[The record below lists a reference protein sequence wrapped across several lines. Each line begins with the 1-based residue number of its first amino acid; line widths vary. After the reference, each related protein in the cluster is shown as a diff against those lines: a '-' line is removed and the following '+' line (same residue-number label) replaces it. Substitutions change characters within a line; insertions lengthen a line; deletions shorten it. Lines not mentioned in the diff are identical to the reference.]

1 MFKRK
6 KETNLHSSAKGF
18 HSLFGK
24 IMTFIGGP
32 VVLSFLVVGIIITG
46 LAGSTVVRLTNN
58 ELSAQSQAAS
68 NEIAAY
74 FQRYYEIA
82 NQLALNSQ
90 VDQLFADLGPGMS
103 FDQVES
109 LAGAR
114 KTIENIQALNSDT
127 LVSIWL
133 GDVDSSQ
140 FANSIGDF
148 SDKSWIIKERP
159 WYIQMAEENKT
170 VMTEPYED
178 AATKLQVVT
187 VAAPVYKPGTQEI
200 IGAIGIDFNLK
211 GLEKVMGSYVL
222 GDTGF
227 YILTTKAGQ
236 IMYHPVSEYINRNVA
251 DTDMSDSFKNAVLS
265 RTLGSLEYTSHGTHS
280 HGYLA
285 PVGETGWLVATG
297 LPDREFNKEYSGI
310 QIAMIIAFLI
320 TVTCIY
326 LMILF
331 TSRQIIRPIK
341 ALTNTA
347 NLIAAGNLD
356 VSAEVTS
363 RDETGQMAAAINGT
377 VSQLQRYTAY
387 IREITR
393 TLENMADGDM
403 RIHLEE
409 DYVGEFASIR
419 SAFED
424 ISTSLNGT
432 LRLISTSAEQVSV
445 GADQVSSGA
454 QALASGST
462 EQAATVEELNASVS
476 EVSSQAAANL
486 VSIEASAR
494 SVKQVA
500 KDIGDGNTQMKRLTE
515 AMDEI
520 SSSSSQISNITKT
533 IEDIAFQTNI
543 LALNAAIEAA
553 RAGAAGKGFA
563 VVADEVRNL
572 AAKSAE
578 AAKHTAQLIDASVE
592 TVERG
597 THIASHTAQILQ
609 SVGESAQTMMESIAQ
624 IEQASNQQTS
634 AIEQIKVGLNQVSAV
649 VQTNAA
655 TAEENSAT
663 SEEMSAQA
671 ATLRLE
677 IGRFKLTDDRSR
689 GANVSRGRGA
699 FESGSLKND
708 FEGGSEK
715 Y

>member
-6 KETNLHSSAKGF
+6 KDAGLPPSAKGF
-18 HSLFGK
+18 HSLFTK
-24 IMTFIGGP
+24 IMTLIGGP
-32 VVLSFLVVGIIITG
+32 VVLSYLIVGFIITG
-46 LAGSTVVRLTNN
+46 LVGTTVIRLTNKA
-58 ELSAQSQAAS
+58 LSAQSQAAS

-82 NQLALNSQ
+82 SQLALNSQ

-109 LAGAR
+109 FAGAR
-114 KTIENIQALNSDT
+114 QTIENIQALNSDT

-140 FANSIGDF
+140 FANSIGGF

-200 IGAIGIDFNLK
+200 VGAIGIDFNLK
-211 GLEKVMGSYVL
+211 GLEKVMSSYTL

-251 DTDMSDSFKNAVLS
+251 DTDMSDSFKRAVLS
-265 RTLGSLEYTSHGTHS
+265 HTLGGLEYTSHGTHS
-280 HGYLA
+280 HGYLT

-297 LPDREFNKEYSGI
+297 LPDKEFNKEYSAI
-310 QIAMIIAFLI
+310 LITMVIAFLI
-320 TVTCIY
+320 TVICIC
-326 LMILF
+326 LMIRI

-347 NLIAAGNLD
+347 NLIAAGNLN
-356 VSAEVTS
+356 VSAEVKS
-363 RDETGQMAAAINGT
+363 LDETGQMAAALNGT

-409 DYVGEFASIR
+409 DYIGEFASVR
-419 SAFED
+419 SAFEN

-432 LRLISTSAEQVSV
+432 LHLISNSAEQVSV

-462 EQAATVEELNASVS
+462 EQAAAVEELNASVN
-476 EVSSQAAANL
+476 EVSSQAEANL

-500 KDIGDGNTQMKRLTE
+500 ENIGDGNAQMKRLTE
-515 AMDEI
+515 AMAEI

-578 AAKHTAQLIDASVE
+578 AAKHTAELIDASVE
-592 TVERG
+592 TVGRG
-597 THIASHTAQILQ
+597 AQIASQTASILQ
-609 SVGESAQTMMESIAQ
+609 SVGASAQTMMESIAR

-634 AIEQIKVGLNQVSAV
+634 AIDQIKTGLNQVSAV

-671 ATLRLE
+671 ATLRSE
-677 IGRFKLTDDRSR
+677 IGRFKLTDDRDQKA
-689 GANVSRGRGA
+689 GAGGEVFENESLKGG
-699 FESGSLKND
+699 FESG
-708 FEGGSEK
+708 FEK

>member
-6 KETNLHSSAKGF
+6 KEADSHSSAKGF

-24 IMTFIGGP
+24 IMAFIGLP
-32 VVLSFLVVGIIITG
+32 VILSFLVVGIIITI
-46 LAGSTVVRLTNN
+46 LAGTTVVRLTNN
-58 ELSAQSQAAS
+58 ELNARSQAAS

-90 VDQLFADLGPGMS
+90 VDQMFTDLGPGMR
-103 FDQVES
+103 FDQVDS
-109 LAGAR
+109 FAGA
-114 KTIENIQALNSDT
+114 KQTIENIQKLNNDT

-140 FANSIGDF
+140 FANSIGGF
-148 SDKSWIIKERP
+148 SDKTWIIKERP
-159 WYIQMAEENKT
+159 WYTQMAAANKT

-227 YILTTKAGQ
+227 YILTTNAGQ
-236 IMYHPVSEYINRNVA
+236 IMYSPVAGDVNRNVA
-251 DTDMSDSFKNAVLS
+251 DTDMSDSFKNAVIS
-265 RTLGSLEYTSHGTHS
+265 HTLGGLEYTSSGTHS

-297 LPDREFNKEYSGI
+297 LPDKEFNRELYGI
-310 QIAMIIAFLI
+310 CIAMVIAFLV
-320 TVTCIY
+320 TVVGIF
-326 LMILF
+326 LLILV

-341 ALTNTA
+341 ALTDTA
-347 NLIAAGNLD
+347 NHIADGKLD
-356 VSAEVTS
+356 VSAEVKF

-377 VSQLQRYTAY
+377 VSQLQKYTAY
-387 IREITR
+387 IKEITG
-393 TLENMADGDM
+393 TLENMAKGDM
-403 RIHLEE
+403 RISLKE
-409 DYVGEFASIR
+409 DYTGEFASIR
-419 SAFED
+419 SAFEN

-432 LRLISTSAEQVSV
+432 LHLIDTSAEQVSV

-476 EVSSQAAANL
+476 EVSNQAAANL
-486 VSIEASAR
+486 ISIEASAR

-500 KDIGDGNTQMKRLTE
+500 ENIGEGNAQMKRLTE
-515 AMDEI
+515 AMAEI
-520 SSSSSQISNITKT
+520 SSSSGEISNITKA

-553 RAGAAGKGFA
+553 RAGEAGKGFA

-578 AAKHTAQLIDASVE
+578 AAKHTAELIESSVE

-597 THIASHTAQILQ
+597 TRIASKTAEILQ
-609 SVGESAQTMMESIAQ
+609 SVGTSAQTMMESIAQ

-634 AIEQIKVGLNQVSAV
+634 AIDQIKVGLNQVSAV

-671 ATLRLE
+671 ATLRSE
-677 IGRFKLTDDRSR
+677 IGRFKLTGDKDRS
-689 GANVSRGRGA
+689 ASVSSGGGY
-699 FESGSLKND
+699 FESESLKD
-708 FEGGSEK
+708 SFQSSFEK

>member
-6 KETNLHSSAKGF
+6 KEINLNSSAKGF
-18 HSLFGK
+18 GSLFGK
-24 IMTFIGGP
+24 IMTFIGGS
-32 VVLSFLVVGIIITG
+32 VVLSFLVVGIIITV
-46 LAGSTVVRLTNN
+46 LAGTTVIRLTNN
-58 ELSAQSQAAS
+58 ELSARSQAAS

-90 VDQLFADLGPGMS
+90 VDELFADLGPGMS

-109 LAGAR
+109 FAGAR
-114 KTIENIQALNSDT
+114 KTIENIQALNSDS

-187 VAAPVYKPGTQEI
+187 VATPVYKPGTQEI

-211 GLEKVMGSYVL
+211 GLEKVMSSYTL

-227 YILTTKAGQ
+227 YILSTKAGQ
-236 IMYHPVSEYINRNVA
+236 IMYHPVSEDINRNVA

-265 RTLGSLEYTSHGTHS
+265 HTMGSLEYTSHGTHS

-310 QIAMIIAFLI
+310 RIAMIIAFLI
-320 TVTCIY
+320 TVACIY
-326 LMILF
+326 LMILL

-341 ALTNTA
+341 ALTDTA
-347 NLIAAGNLD
+347 NLIASGNLD
-356 VSAEVTS
+356 VSAEVKS
-363 RDETGQMAAAINGT
+363 RDETGQMAAALNGT
-377 VSQLQRYTAY
+377 VSQLQKYTAY
-387 IREITR
+387 IKEITR

-403 RIHLEE
+403 RIHLKE

-419 SAFED
+419 TAFEN

-432 LRLISTSAEQVSV
+432 LHLINTSAEQVSV

-486 VSIEASAR
+486 ISIEASAS

-500 KDIGDGNTQMKRLTE
+500 KDIGKGNTQMKRLTE
-515 AMDEI
+515 AMAEI

-578 AAKHTAQLIDASVE
+578 AAKHTAELIDSSVE

-597 THIASHTAQILQ
+597 TQIASQTAQILQ
-609 SVGESAQTMMESIAQ
+609 SVGASAQTMMDSIAQ

-634 AIEQIKVGLNQVSAV
+634 AIDQIKVGLNQVSAV

-671 ATLRLE
+671 ATLRSE
-677 IGRFKLTDDRSR
+677 IGKFKLTDDRNWNASA
-689 GANVSRGRGA
+689 GG
-699 FESGSLKND
+699 ETYKSGSLKSD
-708 FEGGSEK
+708 FESDFEK

>member
-6 KETNLHSSAKGF
+6 KETNLNSSAKGF
-18 HSLFGK
+18 RSLFGK
-24 IMTFIGGP
+24 IMTFIGGS
-32 VVLSFLVVGIIITG
+32 VVLSFLVVGIIITV
-46 LAGSTVVRLTNN
+46 LAGTTVIRLTNN
-58 ELSAQSQAAS
+58 ELSARSQAAS

-90 VDQLFADLGPGMS
+90 VDELFADLGPGMS

-109 LAGAR
+109 FAGAR
-114 KTIENIQALNSDT
+114 QTIENIQALNSDS

-187 VAAPVYKPGTQEI
+187 VATPVYKPGTQEI

-211 GLEKVMGSYVL
+211 GLEKVMSSYTL

-236 IMYHPVSEYINRNVA
+236 IMYHPVSEDINRNVA

-265 RTLGSLEYTSHGTHS
+265 HTMGSLEYTSHGTHS

-310 QIAMIIAFLI
+310 RIAMIIAFLI
-320 TVTCIY
+320 TVACIY
-326 LMILF
+326 LMILL

-341 ALTNTA
+341 ALTDTA
-347 NLIAAGNLD
+347 NLIASGNLD
-356 VSAEVTS
+356 VSAEVKS
-363 RDETGQMAAAINGT
+363 RDETGQMAAALNGT
-377 VSQLQRYTAY
+377 VSQLQKYTAY
-387 IREITR
+387 IKEITR

-403 RIHLEE
+403 RIHLKE

-419 SAFED
+419 TAFEN

-432 LRLISTSAEQVSV
+432 LHLINTSAEQVSV

-486 VSIEASAR
+486 ISIEASAS

-500 KDIGDGNTQMKRLTE
+500 KDIGKGNTQMKRLTE
-515 AMDEI
+515 AMAEI

-578 AAKHTAQLIDASVE
+578 AAKHTAELIDSSVE

-597 THIASHTAQILQ
+597 TQIASQTAQILQ
-609 SVGESAQTMMESIAQ
+609 SVGASAQTMMDSIAQ

-634 AIEQIKVGLNQVSAV
+634 AIDQIKVGLNQVSAV

-671 ATLRLE
+671 ATLRSE
-677 IGRFKLTDDRSR
+677 IGKFKLTDDRNWN
-689 GANVSRGRGA
+689 ANAGG
-699 FESGSLKND
+699 ETYKSGSLKSD
-708 FEGGSEK
+708 FESDFEK

>member
-6 KETNLHSSAKGF
+6 KETNLHSSSKGF
-18 HSLFGK
+18 HSLYDK
-24 IMTFIGGP
+24 IMVYIGGP
-32 VVLSFLVVGIIITG
+32 VVLSFLAVGIIITG
-46 LAGSTVVRLTNN
+46 LAGTTVVRLTNN

-90 VDQLFADLGPGMS
+90 VDELFADLGPGMS

-109 LAGAR
+109 FAGAR
-114 KTIENIQALNSDT
+114 QTIENIQALNSDS

-148 SDKSWIIKERP
+148 SDKSCIIKERP
-159 WYIQMAEENKT
+159 LYIQMAEENKT
-170 VMTEPYED
+170 VMTERYED

-187 VAAPVYKPGTQEI
+187 VATPVYKPGTQEV

-211 GLEKVMGSYVL
+211 GLEKVMSSYTL

-236 IMYHPVSEYINRNVA
+236 IMYHPVSEDINRNVA

-265 RTLGSLEYTSHGTHS
+265 HTMGSLEYTSHGIQS

-310 QIAMIIAFLI
+310 RIAMIIAFLI
-320 TVTCIY
+320 TFICIY
-326 LMILF
+326 LMILL

-341 ALTNTA
+341 ALTDTA
-347 NLIAAGNLD
+347 NLIASGNLD
-356 VSAEVTS
+356 VSAEVKS
-363 RDETGQMAAAINGT
+363 RDETGQMAAALNGT
-377 VSQLQRYTAY
+377 VSQLQKYTAY
-387 IREITR
+387 INEITR
-393 TLENMADGDM
+393 TLENIADGDM
-403 RIHLEE
+403 RIHLKE
-409 DYVGEFASIR
+409 DYVGQFASIR
-419 SAFED
+419 SAFEN
-424 ISTSLNGT
+424 ISASLNGT
-432 LRLISTSAEQVSV
+432 LHLISTSAEQVSV
-445 GADQVSSGA
+445 GADQVSGGA

-486 VSIEASAR
+486 ISIEASAS

-500 KDIGDGNTQMKRLTE
+500 KDIGDGNSQMKRLTE
-515 AMDEI
+515 AMAEI

-553 RAGAAGKGFA
+553 RAGAAGKRFA

-578 AAKHTAQLIDASVE
+578 AAKHTAELIDASVG

-597 THIASHTAQILQ
+597 TQIASQTAQILQ
-609 SVGESAQTMMESIAQ
+609 SVGASAQTMMESIAQ

-634 AIEQIKVGLNQVSAV
+634 AIDQIKVGLNQVSAV

-671 ATLRLE
+671 ATLRSE
-677 IGRFKLTDDRSR
+677 IGRFKLTDDRNWN
-689 GANVSRGRGA
+689 ANAGGEAFRSKSLKSD
-699 FESGSLKND
+699 FESDL
-708 FEGGSEK
+708 EK